1 VGVATGKSG
10 KAKSQAK
17 PGKQNEAKGKHPQE
31 AGAEIHGPSRPR
43 LKCEKLAP
51 SQRQYQSQSESEK
64 E

>member
-10 KAKSQAK
+10 KAKSQA
-17 PGKQNEAKGKHPQE
+17 KQNEAKGKHPQE

-51 SQRQYQSQSESEK
+51 SQRQYQSQSESE
-64 E
+64 